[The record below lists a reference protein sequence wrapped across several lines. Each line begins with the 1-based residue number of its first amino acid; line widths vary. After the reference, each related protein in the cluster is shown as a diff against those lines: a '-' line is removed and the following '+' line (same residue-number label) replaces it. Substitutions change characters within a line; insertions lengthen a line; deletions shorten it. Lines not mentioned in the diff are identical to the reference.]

1 MPTYDQQRQPSKIT
15 NAASRKKNP
24 SYRRRHKAIRNQPD
38 ALRVPLRERPSLWIS
53 PELDDRESRRNGLWL
68 AP

>member
-1 MPTYDQQRQPSKIT
+1 MPTYDQQRQRSKIT

-24 SYRRRHKAIRNQPD
+24 IYQRRHKAIRNQSD
-38 ALRVPLRERPSLWIS
+38 LLRGPLRERPSLWIS
-53 PELDDRESRRNGLWL
+53 PELDDQGSRRTGLWL

>member
-1 MPTYDQQRQPSKIT
+1 MPTYDKQRQRSKIT
-15 NAASRKKNP
+15 NAASRKKNLT
-24 SYRRRHKAIRNQPD
+24 YQRRHKTIRNQPD

-53 PELDDRESRRNGLWL
+53 PELDDQGSRRNGLWL

>member
-1 MPTYDQQRQPSKIT
+1 MPPYDKQRQRSKIT

-24 SYRRRHKAIRNQPD
+24 GYQRRHKTIRNQPD

-53 PELDDRESRRNGLWL
+53 PELDDQGSRRNGLWL
-68 AP
+68 AL

>member
-15 NAASRKKNP
+15 NAASRKKIL

-38 ALRVPLRERPSLWIS
+38 VLRVPLRERPSLWIS
-53 PELDDRESRRNGLWL
+53 PELDDRESRRNELWL

>member
-1 MPTYDQQRQPSKIT
+1 MPTYDQQCRRSKIT

-24 SYRRRHKAIRNQPD
+24 GYQRRHKAIRNQPD
-38 ALRVPLRERPSLWIS
+38 TLRVPLRERPSLWIS
-53 PELDDRESRRNGLWL
+53 PELDDQGSRRNGLWL

>member
-1 MPTYDQQRQPSKIT
+1 MPTYDQRRRRIKIT

-24 SYRRRHKAIRNQPD
+24 GYQRRHKAIRNHPD

-53 PELDDRESRRNGLWL
+53 PELDDQGSRRNGLWL